1 MLIHPTFL
9 RFLASSQFVGRR
21 GDESRLVWR
30 LWAQVAELVD
40 AQASGACGGNLV
52 EVRVF
57 SWAPFSSSLIVS
69 GENARCADLAP
80 RLK

>member
-1 MLIHPTFL
+1 M
-9 RFLASSQFVGRR
+9 RAASV
-21 GDESRLVWR
+21 LVDMEPKAVMFWR

-57 SWAPFSSSLIVS
+57 SWAPYSRCGTLRSAVES
-69 GENARCADLAP
+69 GKHIDRMCGADLVK